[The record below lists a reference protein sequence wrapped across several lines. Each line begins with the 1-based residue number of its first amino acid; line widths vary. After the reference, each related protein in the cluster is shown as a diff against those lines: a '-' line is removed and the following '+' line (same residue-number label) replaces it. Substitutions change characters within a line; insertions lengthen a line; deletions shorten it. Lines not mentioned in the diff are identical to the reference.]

1 LSALRRFAARLR
13 RPVKISRQRG
23 IALII
28 VSVVIAMM
36 TTLVAEFSYNA
47 RVDLEAAAN
56 GRDQLR
62 AEYLARSAIA
72 LGRLIIKT
80 QQSVFDPNRKFLGDA
95 QLADYAPY
103 LIRAFGGDKDERD
116 GLGSLLGIDASGM
129 KGMGAGKGATFD
141 LALTSDDGRLN
152 LNCGAGLNDLAHQN
166 ALYGVLSALLFPQRY
181 DRLFN
186 VPDQDGQ
193 LSQRSDV
200 AIAILDWADIDETR
214 YQPAVTGKP
223 ASSGTTAEDY
233 RYDASKDPYRAH
245 DNFYDTVDE
254 LHLVRG
260 VSDDLYGSLA
270 DFFTVYGGC
279 KINLGAIKPESWP
292 LVAAIIRGT
301 VTDKEAS
308 NPILLDD
315 MLLAAL
321 SQRVI
326 AQSQLFGGFQSVQD
340 FITLVGNPSATL
352 NSSTSTSS
360 TSTSTTPTTPTTP
373 PTTSTP
379 ADGIPLDP
387 AKVGAIAVLGPRRI
401 YRLDAIGLV
410 ERTKERKVQVH
421 IRAVWDSAHYNQ
433 NTTSS
438 DPNDRQGTW
447 LYYRLD

>member
-1 LSALRRFAARLR
+1 
-13 RPVKISRQRG
+13 
-23 IALII
+23 
-28 VSVVIAMM
+28 
-36 TTLVAEFSYNA
+36 
-47 RVDLEAAAN
+47 
-56 GRDQLR
+56 
-62 AEYLARSAIA
+62 
-72 LGRLIIKT
+72 
-80 QQSVFDPNRKFLGDA
+80 
-95 QLADYAPY
+95 
-103 LIRAFGGDKDERD
+103 
-116 GLGSLLGIDASGM
+116 
-129 KGMGAGKGATFD
+129 
-141 LALTSDDGRLN
+141 
-152 LNCGAGLNDLAHQN
+152 
-166 ALYGVLSALLFPQRY
+166 LFPQRY

-193 LSQRSDV
+193 LSQRTDV

-214 YQPAVTGKP
+214 YQPAVAGKA
-223 ASSGTTAEDY
+223 ASSGSTAEDY
-233 RYDASKDPYRAH
+233 RYDASKDPYHAH
-245 DNFYDTVDE
+245 DNNYDTVDE

-260 VSDDLYGSLA
+260 VSDDLYGSFA

-279 KINLGAIKPESWP
+279 KINLGAVKPESWP

-340 FITLVGNPSATL
+340 FITLVGNPSASL
-352 NSSTSTSS
+352 NSSTSTTPS
-360 TSTSTTPTTPTTP
+360 TSTAATTP
-373 PTTSTP
+373 STP

-387 AKVGAIAVLGPRRI
+387 KKVAAIAVLGPRRV

-421 IRAVWDSAHYNQ
+421 IRAIWDSAHYNQ
-433 NTTSS
+433 NTTST